1 MLRDE
6 KYFMVLIYQ
15 LLPPHDRSSCLRSRK
30 FEIKVSLLFPFMHID
45 WMPPLNIPKK
55 DSLAID
61 QPQKP
66 AQLPC
71 FRQLITNHSD
81 LLGRRLPRGFDSG
94 ATFTCDEQQE
104 ECSTPCFLYTST
116 HLTRS
121 YMELEFN
128 TAARC

>member
-1 MLRDE
+1 
-6 KYFMVLIYQ
+6 
-15 LLPPHDRSSCLRSRK
+15 
-30 FEIKVSLLFPFMHID
+30 MHID

-66 AQLPC
+66 TQLPC

-94 ATFTCDEQQE
+94 ATFTCNEQQD
-104 ECSTPCFLYTST
+104 ECSRVFSV
-116 HLTRS
+116 HQHS
-121 YMELEFN
+121 FQAIIHGGEFN
-128 TAARC
+128 TAAHC